1 LEQQASRPQVTGWK
15 RDVVI
20 WLDSRIYGLAKH
32 WLALFNAL
40 LGFYVLL
47 PLLAPMVMSGGAL
60 QAGRLIYAVYK
71 PACHQLPERSFFL
84 SGPRSTYAL
93 DELQSLGVLSEDD
106 DIFSR
111 QRFMGAPGIGYKMA
125 LCQRDMALYGGMF
138 VAGLL
143 FGLVRKR
150 LRPLKLWV
158 FGLCLLP
165 MAVDGVTQLL
175 LFRESTWPLR
185 VLTGGLV
192 GVASVWLLYPHLEGA
207 FADICRQA
215 NDRVHIEPPGSQE

>member
-1 LEQQASRPQVTGWK
+1 LEQQASRPQVTGWR

-20 WLDSRIYGLAKH
+20 WLDRRIYGLAKH
-32 WLALFNAL
+32 WLALFNIL
-40 LGFYVLL
+40 MGFYVLL
-47 PLLAPMVMSGGAL
+47 PLLAPTLMAGGAP
-60 QAGRLIYAVYK
+60 QAGRLIYVVYK
-71 PACHQLPERSFFL
+71 PACHQLPERSFYLF
-84 SGPRSTYAL
+84 GPQITYTL
-93 DELQSLGVLSEDD
+93 DELQSLGLLSEDD
-106 DIFSR
+106 DIFIR
-111 QRFMGAPGIGYKMA
+111 QRFVGAPGIGYKMA
-125 LCQRDMALYGGMF
+125 LCQRDIALYGGML

-165 MAVDGVTQLL
+165 MAVDGVTQML

-192 GVASVWLLYPHLEGA
+192 GVASVWLLYPHLESA
-207 FADICRQA
+207 FADIRRQA
-215 NDRVHIEPPGSQE
+215 NDRVHVEPSESQA

>member
-1 LEQQASRPQVTGWK
+1 MEQQASRPQVTGWR

-32 WLALFNAL
+32 WLALFNIL
-40 LGFYVLL
+40 MGFYVLL
-47 PLLAPMVMSGGAL
+47 PLLAPTLMAGGAP
-60 QAGRLIYAVYK
+60 QAGRLIYVVYK
-71 PACHQLPERSFFL
+71 PACHQLPERSFYLF
-84 SGPRSTYAL
+84 GPQITYTL
-93 DELQSLGVLSEDD
+93 DELQSLGLLSEDD
-106 DIFSR
+106 DIFIR
-111 QRFMGAPGIGYKMA
+111 QRFVGAPGIGYKMA
-125 LCQRDMALYGGMF
+125 LCQRDMALYGGML

-165 MAVDGVTQLL
+165 MAVDGVTQML

-192 GVASVWLLYPHLEGA
+192 GVAAVWLLYPHLESA
-207 FADICRQA
+207 FADIRRQA
-215 NDRVHIEPPGSQE
+215 NDRVHVEPSESQA